1 MHHAGRCVG
10 GGGGSGLSRLPLLGS
25 AHATC
30 LRPRPPSSAGARGA
44 HPTRHTRTEQRP
56 GLLQRRAPPA
66 RPPARVVPSPAQ
78 QTTHTR
84 PAFADQE
91 LEPCTFLSSAEPC
104 LLRQARARQNS
115 VALLFALEGTQLT
128 MRLTL
133 NSRDLLTPVSWN

>member
-1 MHHAGRCVG
+1 VHHAGRCVG

-84 PAFADQE
+84 PAFADQVG
-91 LEPCTFLSSAEPC
+91 PA
-104 LLRQARARQNS
+104 
-115 VALLFALEGTQLT
+115 G
-128 MRLTL
+128 RLTL
-133 NSRDLLTPVSWN
+133 KPREGFSGEEVWASGSAAIPAQPYLGPCFCPGHSIISSVSTSEL